1 MASQVT
7 ANITLSGRTGPSLAM
22 SSVSLANA
30 SRLDLDFAASRGT
43 VYVSNPTNAQPKKV
57 EFDLVLTT
65 TLTDTITALV
75 NAIAIA
81 GS

>member
-1 MASQVT
+1 MSQVT
-7 ANITLSGRTGPSLAM
+7 ANVTLSGQTGPAKTM

-43 VYVSNPTNAQPKKV
+43 VYAPGVNGQPRKV
-57 EFDLVLTT
+57 EFDMVLTT
-65 TLTDTITALV
+65 TLTDTITSLV

-81 GS
+81 GA